1 MLNLVLG
8 DQLFPEWSLASTDDE
23 FLLIECRAMCARYR
37 YHQQKLVLIFSSM
50 RRFAQALEAKGFRV
64 HYVRLE
70 SQTMEL
76 GITARSYFELL
87 EEKLRELGVR
97 EIRVAELADRAFA
110 SAFAEWGQR
119 AGVQVVPAPSHLFLT
134 PTERFPAAFGGRRPF
149 MKTFYE
155 WQRKRLRVLVDESG
169 EPTGGQWSYDAEN
182 RKKLP
187 RGYEAPLIPMLN
199 ASETVAEV
207 IRMVERDYAD
217 HPGKAS
223 QFWLPT
229 EVTEAH
235 QWLDQFLVERLE
247 KFGPY
252 EDALRAGESPR
263 DDVLN
268 HSVLSP
274 MMNLGILPPATVVT
288 RALHVARERNTPIA
302 SLEGFLRQV
311 IGWRE
316 FVKGIDVVYGEE
328 QASSNFFGHSRT
340 LKPCWYD
347 GTTGLLPVDA
357 AIRKALRRGYNHHI
371 ERLMVLS
378 NVMLLCDVDPREVHR
393 WFMEMNVDSSE
404 WVMGPNVYG
413 MGQFSDGGIFATKPY
428 ICGSNYILKMS
439 DFPRGEWCDTWDAL
453 YWNFVDRHQEFFR
466 KNPRM
471 GMAGNLVA
479 KMPAEKRAG
488 YRELAE
494 AFRERTTQG

>member
-1 MLNLVLG
+1 MLNVVLG
-8 DQLFPEWSLASTDDE
+8 DQLFPEWAHTSTDDE
-23 FLLIECRAMCARYR
+23 FLLIESRALCARYR
-37 YHQQKLVLIFSSM
+37 YHQQKLVLIFAAM
-50 RRFAQALEAKGFRV
+50 RRFAESLRARGFRV

-70 SQTMEL
+70 SQPLASE
-76 GITARSYFELL
+76 APPPSYFGLL
-87 EEKLRELGVR
+87 DEQLRARGVR
-97 EIRVAELADRAFA
+97 EIRVAELADRGFA
-110 SAFAEWGQR
+110 SEFAAWAR
-119 AGVQVVPAPSHLFLT
+119 RVGVRVEPAPSHLFLT
-134 PTERFPAAFGGRRPF
+134 PTALFPAAFGGRRPF

-155 WQRKRLRVLVDESG
+155 WQRKRLGVLVDSRG
-169 EPTGGQWSYDAEN
+169 EPTGGKWSFDTEN

-187 RGYEAPLIPMLN
+187 RGYVAPAIPTRD
-199 ASETVAEV
+199 ASDTVSDV
-207 IRMVERDYAD
+207 IRMVERDFAD
-217 HPGKAS
+217 HPGSAS

-229 EVTEAH
+229 ETTEALR
-235 QWLDQFLVERLE
+235 WLDQFLAERLDD
-247 KFGPY
+247 FGPY
-252 EDALRAGESPR
+252 EDAIRAGEHPG

-274 MMNLGILPPATVVT
+274 MMNLGILPPAIIVE
-288 RALHVARERNTPIA
+288 RALAVARERDTPIA

-316 FVKGIDVVYGEE
+316 FVKGIDVVHGEE
-328 QASSNFFGHSRT
+328 QASANFFGHHRQ
-340 LKPCWYD
+340 LKGCWYD
-347 GTTGLLPVDA
+347 GTTGLVPVDA

-378 NVMLLCDVDPREVHR
+378 NVMLLCDVDPRAVHR

-439 DFPRGEWCDTWDAL
+439 DVPRGAWCDTWDAL
-453 YWNFVDRHQEFFR
+453 YWNFVDRHQAFFR
-466 KNPRM
+466 QNPRM
-471 GMAGNLVA
+471 GMAGTLVA
-479 KMPAEKRAG
+479 KMPEAKRMR
-488 YRELAE
+488 YREIAE